1 MSTTAMRKKENN
13 NQVPE
18 EGFSVRAPH
27 CGILKSE
34 VAPFNLKHLMITNH
48 GRYDGQ
54 DSRITGLSDS

>member
-34 VAPFNLKHLMITNH
+34 VAPFHLKNLMITNH
-48 GRYDGQ
+48 VRCDGQ
-54 DSRITGLSDS
+54 DSRIIGLSYS